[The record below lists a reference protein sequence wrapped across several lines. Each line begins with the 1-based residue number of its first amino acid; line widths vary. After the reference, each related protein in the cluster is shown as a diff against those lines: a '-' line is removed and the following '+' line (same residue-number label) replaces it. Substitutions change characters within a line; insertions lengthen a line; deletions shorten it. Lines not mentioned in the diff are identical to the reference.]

1 MQSNKSRAAVAVTA
15 VVLIAVLF
23 VFLSAEDEDLDTAT
37 VDQTTVETTTTVT
50 EQASGGGD
58 GESKPAEDP
67 KPKPEIPT
75 IVVEGGE
82 PRGGLA
88 ELDYSKGEKVELK
101 VESDVAD
108 EVHVHGYDLFE
119 EVSAGGT
126 ARFSFKADID
136 GVYEVELERSGVQL
150 AQLTVKP

>member
-1 MQSNKSRAAVAVTA
+1 MQSNRARAAVAVA
-15 VVLIAVLF
+15 SVVLIAVAF

-37 VDQTTVETTTTVT
+37 LGETTIETTTTVT
-50 EQASGGGD
+50 DEVD
-58 GESKPAEDP
+58 E
-67 KPKPEIPT
+67 PKPEIPT

-82 PRGGLA
+82 PKGGLA
-88 ELDYSKGEKVELK
+88 DLNYTKGEKVEFK
-101 VESDVAD
+101 VESDVD
-108 EVHVHGYDLFE
+108 EEVHVHGYDIFE

-126 ARFSFKADID
+126 ARFAFDADID